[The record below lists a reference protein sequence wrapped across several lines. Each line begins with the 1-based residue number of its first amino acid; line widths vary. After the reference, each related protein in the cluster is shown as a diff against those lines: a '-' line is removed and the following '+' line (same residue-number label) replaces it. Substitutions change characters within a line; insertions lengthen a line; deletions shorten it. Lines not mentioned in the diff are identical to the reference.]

1 MIDRESIVARLAK
14 LRENIHNLKELQ
26 SYSFEEFSGN
36 FMIYN
41 AAEHILQT
49 SIECI
54 LDIGNHIISG
64 LGLKRPESY
73 SGTVA
78 ILGQEGIIPRDF
90 CQKLEGMAGFRNILV
105 HEYLTVDLQIVY
117 EVLQSRL
124 SDFQTF
130 AEYIC
135 AFLRRNREMQI

>member
-14 LRENIHNLKELQ
+14 LRENVHNLKQLQ
-26 SYSFEEFSGN
+26 SYSLDEFSGN

-41 AAEHILQT
+41 ATEHLLQT

-73 SGTVA
+73 SGTVT
-78 ILGQEGIIPRDF
+78 ILGQEGIVPHDF
-90 CQKLEGMAGFRNILV
+90 CQELEGMAGFRNILV
-105 HEYLTVDLQIVY
+105 HEYLMVDLRIVY

-130 AEYIC
+130 AEHIC
-135 AFLRRNREMQI
+135 AFLRRNGET

>member
-14 LRENIHNLKELQ
+14 LRENVHNLEQLQ

-41 AAEHILQT
+41 AAEHLLQT

-64 LGLKRPESY
+64 LGLKRSESY
-73 SGTVA
+73 SGIVA
-78 ILGQEGIIPRDF
+78 ILGQEGIIPHDF
-90 CQKLEGMAGFRNILV
+90 CHRLEGMAGFRNILV
-105 HEYLTVDLQIVY
+105 HEYMTVDLQIVH
-117 EVLQSRL
+117 EVLQYRL
-124 SDFQTF
+124 SDFQKF
-130 AEYIC
+130 AEQIC
-135 AFLRRNREMQI
+135 AFLRRNRKT